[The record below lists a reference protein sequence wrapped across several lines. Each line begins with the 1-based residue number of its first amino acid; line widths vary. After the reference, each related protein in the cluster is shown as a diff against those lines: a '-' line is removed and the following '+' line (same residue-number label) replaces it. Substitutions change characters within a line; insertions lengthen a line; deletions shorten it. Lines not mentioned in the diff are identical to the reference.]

1 MISKGRSHMIKKVM
15 KGKNRN
21 KYCIRIQPTDSVTGK
36 RISWPVQYAGS
47 KKAAVK
53 IERQMWQEY
62 ESGLN
67 LNDSKVVFAEDFQRY
82 VDQRAKSISPVTVRS
97 WQNTANSVKKYFKN
111 AQIKQITTQLIESYA
126 HDYVKNHHATVSRS
140 SNIAKILVHLRNY
153 FKSLEGKIIKEN
165 PVPENALKVFFK
177 QSDFT
182 VPQEWRIFTK
192 SELQQI
198 RNLIMTDLQNNPV
211 QLNGSKLAILIES
224 YTGMRVGELQALKF
238 SDLVT
243 ESNYHTFKINDSW
256 CNYTKSFN
264 GSLKARPK
272 GYSRTLLP
280 IPENVINQVREYQTA
295 QTNFLKQHD
304 LSNPLNLIFLN
315 LHDYKKADDHQP
327 ITQKGFNHMLKEIC
341 TKLSIESE
349 GKQMSIYSF
358 RHTVCTQLAST
369 PEMSYPWAAEKMGH
383 SLNMFMKTYV
393 GVSQD
398 INQKMNQLWAG

>member
-1 MISKGRSHMIKKVM
+1 MRK
-15 KGKNRN
+15 KNRN
-21 KYCIRIQPTDSVTGK
+21 KYSIRIQPIDSVTGK
-36 RISWPVQYAGS
+36 RISWPVQYADT

-62 ESGLN
+62 EDGLN
-67 LNDSKVVFAEDFQRY
+67 PSDSTVVFAKDFQRY
-82 VDQRAKSISPVTVRS
+82 VDQRSKSISPVTLSS

-198 RNLIMTDLQNNPV
+198 RNLIMTDLQKNPV
-211 QLNGSKLAILIES
+211 QLNSSKLAILIES
-224 YTGMRVGELQALKF
+224 YTGMRVGELQGLKF
-238 SDLVT
+238 SDIVQ
-243 ESNYHTFKINDSW
+243 EKGYWTFSINDSW
-256 CNYTKSFN
+256 CNYTNSFN

-280 IPENVINQVREYQTA
+280 VPENVIDQVKEYQTA
-295 QTNFLKQHD
+295 QKSFLRQHN
-304 LSNPLNLIFLN
+304 LRNPLNLIFLN
-315 LHDYKKADDHQP
+315 LHDYQKASDHQP
-327 ITQKGFNHMLKEIC
+327 ITQKGINHMLKEIC
-341 TKLSIESE
+341 TKLSIEDE
-349 GKQMSIYSF
+349 GKQMSLYSF

-369 PEMSYPWAAEKMGH
+369 PGMSYPWAAEKMGH